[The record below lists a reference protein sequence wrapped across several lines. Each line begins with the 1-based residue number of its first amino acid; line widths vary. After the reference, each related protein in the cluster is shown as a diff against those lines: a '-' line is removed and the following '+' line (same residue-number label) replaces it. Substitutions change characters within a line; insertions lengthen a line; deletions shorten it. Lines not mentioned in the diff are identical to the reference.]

1 MDFVSDRY
9 QKIDGGN
16 FEVFLSFKGEDTR
29 ASFTSH
35 LYTAL
40 QNAGIFV
47 FKDDE
52 SLPQGKQISRSLRQA
67 IEESRISIVVFSK
80 NYAESWWCLKELE
93 IIMECHKTTG
103 NVVLPVFY
111 DIYPSEVRHQKGDF
125 GEAFQR
131 LLSKFSKEEEQKVL
145 DWKHCWWNTLREICN
160 ISAVEI
166 LSPRIERV
174 DKLDNQWEKT
184 LLEVVQISKILDLN
198 PRGKMKIADSIE
210 ILVRQSKEGL
220 FKGAEISFREE
231 KVYDK
236 MDFLMKQWREVFCEP
251 FRNSEVA
258 LDPCFLVLHVKHFRE
273 TLFEAADISGD
284 LVLNSCGEMEITYA
298 IELHMKH
305 WRNAFSEEAGTIL
318 DSIYIRYLRDKSV
331 VGMVHSEIRNLRD
344 HWREKVCEA
353 YDRSGDNQLYS
364 RRKNDI
370 ELHLEN
376 CTKALLEATDIS
388 KRAVFVSSYKKLKA
402 YNRIESLVKY
412 WKIALCE
419 AVEISRLVVEHYR
432 GITDNEVN
440 YIEKHARDALREA
453 AGLPGNVILNFRN
466 ESEAVKN
473 IVKDVTRL
481 LDKTELFV
489 PNNPVGVES
498 RVQEMVQLLE
508 QKQSN
513 DVLLLGIWGM
523 GGIGKTT
530 IAKAIYNKIGRN
542 FEGRS
547 FLADIREVWGQEA
560 GHVSL
565 QQQLLSDVYKE
576 NRIKI
581 HNIESGKVILRE
593 RLRRK
598 RILLILDDVNKLQ
611 QLNALCGNREW
622 FGAGSR
628 IIITTRDIHLLRGKR
643 VDQVFTMTGMN
654 VDESIELFSW
664 HAFKQASPKEDFI
677 ELSRNVV
684 AYAGGL
690 PLALEVLG
698 SYLFDMEVTEWKSVL
713 EKLRKIPND
722 EVQEKLKISYD
733 GLSDDT
739 EKGIFLDI
747 ACFFIGKDRNDVIHI
762 LNGCGLFAENGIRVL
777 VERSL
782 VTVDDKNQLGM
793 HDLLRDMGREIIRS
807 KSPMELEE
815 RSRLWFHEDVLDV
828 LSKETGTKFIEGL
841 TLKLPR
847 SNTKSLSTKAFMNM
861 KKLRL
866 LQLSGVEL
874 VGDFEY
880 LSKDLRWLCWH
891 GFPFA
896 SIPTSFYQG
905 SLVSIE
911 LENSKITMVWKAT
924 QLMEKLK
931 ILNLSHSHYL
941 TKTPDFLNLPNLEK
955 LILVDCPRLS
965 EVSYTIGHLTKV
977 LLINFQDCISL
988 CNLPRSI
995 YKLKSLKT
1003 LILSGCLKI
1012 DKLEEDLE
1020 EMESLTTLFADKT
1033 AIRRVPFSIV
1043 RSKSIGYI
1051 SLCGYEGFSRDVFPS
1066 IIWSWM
1072 SPVNS
1077 LSSRVQTLVDMS
1089 SLVFLDV
1096 QNSSSNQLSY
1106 ISEEL
1111 PKLQSLWIECGSD
1124 LQLSRYTKI
1133 ILDALNATN
1142 SEESESY
1149 GTTSQ
1154 MQNVFTLIECSS
1166 RSKLFEKTLLIQM
1179 GGSWEIT
1186 HILKQRILQNM
1197 TTSDGGDCLLPGDS
1211 YPDWLSFSSEGS
1223 SVTFEIPE
1231 VNGRSLKT
1239 MMCHIHYSSPD
1250 SITSD
1255 GLKNLLVINHTKS
1268 TIQLYKRNALAAFDD
1283 EEWQRVLSNIDTGN
1297 QVQIVVVFWS
1307 RITVKKTSIYLI
1319 YEAIDEKVEHYHA
1332 SNMNVP
1338 VSISPEV
1345 ESMEDLR
1352 GAFVKS
1358 LTKFLSCCFGT

>member
-1 MDFVSDRY
+1 MHS
-9 QKIDGGN
+9 GN
-16 FEVFLSFKGEDTR
+16 FEVFLSFRGKDTR

-35 LYTAL
+35 LHTAL

-47 FKDDE
+47 FKDEE
-52 SLPQGKQISRSLRQA
+52 SLPRGKQISPSLSLA

-93 IIMECHKTTG
+93 KIMECHKTKG

-111 DIYPSEVRHQKGDF
+111 DVKPSEVRHQRGDF
-125 GEAFQR
+125 EKAFQR
-131 LLSKFSKEEEQKVL
+131 LLSNFSIEEEKKVL
-145 DWKHCWWNTLREICN
+145 DWKQLWWKTLREICD

-166 LSPRIERV
+166 IFSSNIERR
-174 DKLDNQWEKT
+174 DKLDNQWKKT

-210 ILVRQSKEGL
+210 SIVRQCKDGL
-220 FKGAEISFREE
+220 FKVANIPFRKE
-231 KVYDK
+231 KVDV
-236 MDFLMKQWREVFCEP
+236 DFLVKQWREVFCEP
-251 FRNSEVA
+251 VSISEVE
-258 LDPCFLVLHVKHFRE
+258 LRDPWE
-273 TLFEAADISGD
+273 ALFEAAGISGD
-284 LVLNSCGEMEITYA
+284 AVLNSGGGMEISNA
-298 IELHMKH
+298 IQLHMEH
-305 WRNAFSEEAGTIL
+305 WRDAFSEEAGTHL
-318 DSIYIRYLRDKSV
+318 DSNNLRSLRE
-331 VGMVHSEIRNLRD
+331 MVDSEIWCLRD
-344 HWREKVCEA
+344 HWREKVREA
-353 YDRSGDNQLYS
+353 YGRYGDNQLYS
-364 RRKNDI
+364 RRKIDI

-376 CTKALLEATDIS
+376 CTKALQAAIAIPR
-388 KRAVFVSSYKKLKA
+388 KAVSIPSFQKLKT
-402 YNRIESLVKY
+402 YNGIESLVEH
-412 WKIALCE
+412 WKIALHE
-419 AVEISRLVVEHYR
+419 AAEISRLVLQHYR
-432 GITDNEVN
+432 GITDNEIK

-453 AGLPGNVILNFRN
+453 AGISGVVILNSRN
-466 ESEAVKN
+466 ESEAVKD
-473 IVKDVTRL
+473 IVKNVTSL
-481 LDKTELFV
+481 LDKTEFFV
-489 PNNPVGVES
+489 AKNPVGVES

-513 DVLLLGIWGM
+513 DVLILGVWGM

-560 GHVSL
+560 GHVCL
-565 QQQLLSDVYKE
+565 QEQLLFDIHKE
-576 NRIKI
+576 NSTKI
-581 HNIESGKVILRE
+581 HNTESGKVILRK
-593 RLRRK
+593 RL
-598 RILLILDDVNKLQ
+598 Q
-611 QLNALCGNREW
+611 
-622 FGAGSR
+622 GSR

-643 VDQVFTMTGMN
+643 VDQVFAMTGMN
-654 VDESIELFSW
+654 IDESIELFSW
-664 HAFKQASPKEDFI
+664 HAFKQASPKEDFM

-782 VTVDDKNQLGM
+782 VTVDDRNQLGM

-847 SNTKSLSTKAFMNM
+847 SNTKTLCTKAFVNM

-866 LQLSGVEL
+866 LHLSGVEL

-891 GFPFA
+891 GFPF
-896 SIPTSFYQG
+896 SFIPTGFYQG

-911 LENSKITMVWKAT
+911 LENSKITMVWKET
-924 QLMEKLK
+924 QLIETLK

-955 LILVDCPRLS
+955 LILMDCPRLS

-988 CNLPRSI
+988 RNLPRSI

-1012 DKLEEDLE
+1012 DKLEEDIE
-1020 EMESLTTLFADKT
+1020 QMESLTTLVADKT

-1077 LSSRVQTLVDMS
+1077 LSSRVETLVDMS
-1089 SLVFLDV
+1089 SLVSLDV

-1106 ISEEL
+1106 IYEEL

-1124 LQLSRYTKI
+1124 LQLSRDITS
-1133 ILDALNATN
+1133 ILDVLNATN

-1154 MQNVFTLIECSS
+1154 MHNVFTLIECNS
-1166 RSKLFEKTLLIQM
+1166 RSKLFEKRLLIQM
-1179 GGSWEIT
+1179 GRSSEIT
-1186 HILKQRILQNM
+1186 HILKQGILQNI
-1197 TTSDGGDCLLPGDS
+1197 TTSDGGDCLLPGDY
-1211 YPDWLSFSSEGS
+1211 YPDWLTFSNEGS

-1239 MMCHIHYSSPD
+1239 MMCHIHYSSSD

-1268 TIQLYKRNALAAFDD
+1268 TIQLYKRNALASFDD
-1283 EEWQRVLSNIDTGN
+1283 EEWQRVLSNIEPGN
-1297 QVQIVVVFWS
+1297 KVQIVVVFWN
-1307 RITVKKTSIYLI
+1307 ITVNKTSIYLI

-1338 VSISPEV
+1338 RSISLKV
-1345 ESMEDLR
+1345 ESMED
-1352 GAFVKS
+1352 ASVQS
-1358 LTKFLSCCFGT
+1358 LIKRLLNKFLSCFCI